1 METSTAGSVFI
12 SLQAPLYSLNVQFL
26 CAKTQKEIEVTT
38 VTPNRLRGI
47 LANLNLNQILID
59 STLHLHT
66 YVLLMYVTT
75 EVAMYVAADAVFSR
89 RKRRLK
95 LQSAMSSV
103 KYAVLCL
110 ETHAFHRQ
118 ITLPSCATRS
128 GHLRCPRTCRASSG
142 EKSCNFSTFVRGT
155 FLCYADVCHSRTG
168 HYYNSISSQELQTVF
183 IGGS

>member
-1 METSTAGSVFI
+1 M
-12 SLQAPLYSLNVQFL
+12 QFL
-26 CAKTQKEIEVTT
+26 CAKTQKEIEVTP

-66 YVLLMYVTT
+66 HVLLMYVTT

-95 LQSAMSSV
+95 LQSAMLSV
-103 KYAVLCL
+103 KYAVLCP

-128 GHLRCPRTCRASSG
+128 GRRRHLP
-142 EKSCNFSTFVRGT
+142 
-155 FLCYADVCHSRTG
+155 
-168 HYYNSISSQELQTVF
+168 
-183 IGGS
+183 